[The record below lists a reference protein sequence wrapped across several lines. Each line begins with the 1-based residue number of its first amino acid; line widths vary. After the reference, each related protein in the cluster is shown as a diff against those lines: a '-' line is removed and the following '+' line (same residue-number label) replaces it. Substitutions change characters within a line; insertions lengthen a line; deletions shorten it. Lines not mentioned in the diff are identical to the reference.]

1 MINLATMYFVAL
13 ETKDKSYTFKDLPL
27 WNEPTRYFI
36 LWKKKKKKS
45 EPMIQLTINKNT
57 LILITFL

>member
-36 LWKKKKKKS
+36 LQKKKKKS
-45 EPMIQLTINKNT
+45 EPMIHSIDHK
-57 LILITFL
+57 